1 MKTNIFL
8 APMSGVTD
16 LSFRLMCREFG
27 AGHCFFEMLDAN
39 ALIHNHPGTQRL
51 LATHRKDKPIAA
63 QLLGRDPEVVLE
75 AAQRLQG
82 LAEFSFLDIN
92 CGCPAKKVIKKGAG
106 AYLLKDAEK
115 LCKILKKLT
124 SSLSTPIT
132 VKIRTGFDCRNVAE
146 SLKIAKKCEDCGASM
161 LFIHGRTRPQGY
173 AGDIDYET
181 IRSVKSALKIPVFG
195 SGNIFDPLSAKRM
208 FDETGCDGILVARGA
223 MGNPWI
229 FRDIDRYLKDG
240 VSNPCPTLPEKKA
253 VLKKHLLLVQK
264 YKKTRQSN
272 KMGFMCK
279 IAMWYLK
286 GLPSATK
293 IRARICGVGT
303 HAELVGLIDEVD

>member
-39 ALIHNHPGTQRL
+39 ALIYNHPGTQRL
-51 LATHRKDKPIAA
+51 LATHRKDGPIAA
-63 QLLGRDPEVVLE
+63 QLLGRDPAVVLE
-75 AAQRLQG
+75 AAERLQS
-82 LAEFSFLDIN
+82 LAEISFLDIN

-106 AYLLKDAEK
+106 AYLLKDIGT

-124 SSLSTPIT
+124 SSLPIPVT
-132 VKIRTGFDCRNVAE
+132 VKIRTGFDSRSVAE
-146 SLKIAKKCEDCGASM
+146 SQNIAKKCEDCGVSK
-161 LFIHGRTRPQGY
+161 LFIHGRTRSQGY
-173 AGDIDYET
+173 AGDIDYEA
-181 IRSVKSALKIPVFG
+181 IRAVKTVLKIPVFG
-195 SGNIFDPLSAKRM
+195 SGNIFDPISAKRM

-229 FRDIDRYLKDG
+229 FRNIDRYLKDG
-240 VSNPCPTLPEKKA
+240 ALSPCPTLFEKKTI
-253 VLKKHLLLVQK
+253 LKKHLSLVQK
-264 YKKTRQSN
+264 YKKTRHAN

-286 GLPSATK
+286 GLPGATR
-293 IRARICGVGT
+293 IRERICSIGT
-303 HAELVGLIDEVD
+303 YAKLVGLIDDGT